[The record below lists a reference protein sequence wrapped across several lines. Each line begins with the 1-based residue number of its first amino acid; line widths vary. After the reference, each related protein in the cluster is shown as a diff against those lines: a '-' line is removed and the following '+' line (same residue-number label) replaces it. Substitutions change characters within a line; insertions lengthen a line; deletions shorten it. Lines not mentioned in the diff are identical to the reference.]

1 MQKLGLPRQLFWIAL
16 LLAPTGSSLALISR
30 YRLDATV
37 NTIFKAITF
46 NNQSLIEH
54 FLISLAASGI
64 ALLIIMLAFRDKK
77 VLFPKGLIRARWITG
92 VRRKLMPL
100 FSEVFI
106 TKWLVVLS
114 SMYVAAT
121 FPGSTLRCRRVALSK
136 ADRFQ
141 WTSWGAWCV
150 AVPYGCACEKSMP
163 MRVCTADYRLSE
175 IATT

>member
-121 FPGSTLRCRRVALSK
+121 FTWEYAEMQTRGTFQGGQVSMDVLGSLVCCSAVWL
-136 ADRFQ
+136 
-141 WTSWGAWCV
+141 CV
-150 AVPYGCACEKSMP
+150 RKKYAHARMH
-163 MRVCTADYRLSE
+163 RRLSF
-175 IATT
+175 I